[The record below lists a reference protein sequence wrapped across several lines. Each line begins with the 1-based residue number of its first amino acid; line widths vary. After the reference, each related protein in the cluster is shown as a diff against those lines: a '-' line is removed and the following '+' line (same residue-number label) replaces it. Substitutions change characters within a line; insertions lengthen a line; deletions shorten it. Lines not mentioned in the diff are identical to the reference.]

1 MSFYSKMSAA
11 ELERELLDL
20 NQKYSKFKG
29 MNLSLNMARGK
40 PSPEQLELSA
50 DMLKNLEYSQLFRP
64 ESKINVGNYGEL
76 TGIFEAKKFFADILE
91 VSPDLVIVGGNSSL
105 NLMYNY
111 VAMAM
116 QFGIL
121 GNTPWNK
128 LEKVKFLCPVPGY
141 DRHFAI
147 CELFNIEMINIDM
160 DESGPKMDRVKKIV
174 ESDPAVKGIWCV
186 PKYSNPTGITY
197 SDSVVRQFAAL
208 KPAAK
213 DFRILWDNAYVVH
226 HLSDK
231 HDILL
236 NIFDECKKNESE
248 DMVIEFCSTSKITF
262 AGGGISAL
270 AGSAANIDDITKIM
284 SKQTIGYDKI
294 NQLRHCI
301 FFPSVEKLR
310 NHMSAHA
317 KILKPKFDLVIENLE
332 KQIKPLGIGD
342 WTNPNGG
349 YFISFNSLEG
359 CGKRIYELC
368 KGAGVVLTNIGAT
381 YPYGLDPENKNIRI
395 APTFPSTDELK
406 MAMDVFCLCV
416 KIASVESLIL
426 KKKDAE

>member
-1 MSFYSKMSAA
+1 MSFYSEMSAA

-128 LEKVKFLCPVPGY
+128 IEKVKFLCPVPGY

-270 AGSAANIDDITKIM
+270 AGSAANIDNIIKIM

-301 FFPSVEKLR
+301 FFSSVEKLR
-310 NHMSAHA
+310 NHMNAHA
-317 KILKPKFDLVIENLE
+317 KILKPKFDLVIEKLE
-332 KQIKPLGIGD
+332 EQIRPLKIGD

-359 CGKRIYELC
+359 CGKRIYEF
-368 KGAGVVLTNIGAT
+368 IG
-381 YPYGLDPENKNIRI
+381 N
-395 APTFPSTDELK
+395 F
-406 MAMDVFCLCV
+406 
-416 KIASVESLIL
+416 
-426 KKKDAE
+426 